1 MSTLAHVLNLNLADR
16 RRFDRLVQQT
26 GEDPADLA
34 QRIMR
39 SSFNRMGSMNPN
51 QKAGQARM

>member
-16 RRFDRLVQQT
+16 RRFERLVQQT
-26 GEDPADLA
+26 GEDPECLA

-39 SSFNRMGSMNPN
+39 SSFCRLGSMNPV
-51 QKAGQARM
+51 KKTDAVRM